1 MVKRIFL
8 YPSNNLLVV
17 IPTVLV
23 AGFVTGYAFDLSGL
37 KSFILPTTFLM
48 IYPTMIGFQLKEA
61 FSLTYGKVILWSIL
75 LNFAL
80 IPLLAYGLGAGF
92 LKQHPHMFAGLAIAS
107 LLPTSGMTISWT
119 MLSKGNVGAA
129 VKMTVVGLLTGSFLA
144 PWYLLAMVGKYVP
157 IDVLHIFKIIATVV
171 IAPLVLGHFT
181 YQGLMKR
188 YSPKEFKERIKPYLP
203 AASVWAMLFVIFA
216 STGMRA
222 KMMLTQPQL
231 LVTALAVLI
240 VFYFNNFLLSTLIG
254 RWLFSRNDA
263 LALVYGTVMRNLSI
277 SLGIAVSAFGAEAA
291 LVVTLAFIIQ
301 VQGAAWYTKVADQ
314 FRFFPDSKPNNP
326 ATAQKS

>member
-1 MVKRIFL
+1 MIKRVLL
-8 YPSNNLLVV
+8 YPSNHLVVV
-17 IPTVLV
+17 IPAVLI
-23 AGFVTGYAFDLSGL
+23 AGFVCGNVFDLSDL
-37 KSFILPTTFLM
+37 KSLILPATFLM

-61 FSLTYGKVILWSIL
+61 FSLTYGKVVFWSIL

-80 IPLLAYGLGAGF
+80 IPLLAYGLGGSF
-92 LKQHPHMFAGLAIAS
+92 LKHHPQMFAGLAVAS

-129 VKMTVVGLLTGSFLA
+129 IKMTVVGLLTGSFLA

-157 IDVLHIFKIIATVV
+157 IDVLHIFKIIAIVV
-171 IAPLVLGHFT
+171 VTPLLLGHFT

-188 YSPKEFKERIKPYLP
+188 YSPKEFKEKIKPYLP
-203 AASVWAMLFVIFA
+203 AASVWSMLFVIFT

-222 KMMLTQPQL
+222 EMMITQPQL
-231 LVTALAVLI
+231 LITALVILAF
-240 VFYFNNFLLSTLIG
+240 FYSGNFILSTLIG
-254 RWLFSRNDA
+254 RWLFNRNDA
-263 LALVYGTVMRNLSI
+263 LALVFGTVMRNLSI

-301 VQGAAWYTKVADQ
+301 VQGAAWYTRIADR
-314 FRFFPDSKPNNP
+314 FGFFPVTKPNKP
-326 ATAQKS
+326 ATVQKA